1 MSHLKITVSD
11 VRRIAIKA
19 FAKYKAIILSDKYR
33 VSDKI
38 SFVISR
44 YYSAPRVGVQTTGL

>member
-33 VSDKI
+33 LSDKI